1 MITPRPSPRPGWR
14 TPPRVGRGGRGEE
27 GSSTVQAVLIFPA
40 LLFALMLVI
49 QFALWAHATSVA
61 EAAAQD
67 AAAVAR
73 RADGSRAGGAAAANK
88 ALATLGPKMLTSRTV
103 SVNRSATTASVTV
116 TGRVVSLVPGVT
128 LRVQETAEGPVERFV
143 PLEQRP

>member
-1 MITPRPSPRPGWR
+1 M
-14 TPPRVGRGGRGEE
+14 
-27 GSSTVQAVLIFPA
+27 LIFPA
-40 LLFALMLVI
+40 LLFALMLII

-73 RADGSRAGGAAAANK
+73 RADGSQAGGAAAANK
-88 ALATLGPKMLTSRTV
+88 ALATLGPKMLTSR
-103 SVNRSATTASVTV
+103 SVNVTRSATTASVTV
-116 TGRVVSLVPGVT
+116 TGQVVSLVPGVT
-128 LRVQETAEGPVERFV
+128 LRVRETAEGPVERFV